1 MTRPVAPERMTRNG
15 ASTSVVICVRLRIA
29 ALRSALSMAAV
40 STAYDSSRAR
50 EVPRGR
56 AGITMAARIATI
68 ASTHTISSSVK
79 PASALPARDVLSS
92 ARSSLCSVG
101 AVRKNVVG
109 PVLSRRAVHIRI
121 APWIGR
127 YLAAFQVGPVPGID
141 AAGTLYQRG
150 ETLGSVRI
158 TAGVEEEEVE
168 RAREALDLDTGRLDL
183 RLGQVVEPA
192 RADDAHDQCD
202 DGDDDQQLPQR
213 EAAFVSPLVFR
224 VLAHAY
230 PMIWL
235 TERSE
240 VITDT
245 INPPTMIE
253 MVMIAAGPTMPTM
266 RSRLRCSFAS

>member
-1 MTRPVAPERMTRNG
+1 MTRPVAPERITRNG

-79 PASALPARDVLSS
+79 PASALPTRDVLSS

-127 YLAAFQVGPVPGID
+127 HLAALQVGPVPRID

-150 ETLGSVRI
+150 ETFGAVRI
-158 TAGVEEEEVE
+158 AAGVKEEEVK
-168 RAREALDLDTGRLDL
+168 RAREAFDLDARRLDL
-183 RLGQVVEPA
+183 RLGEVVEDA
-192 RADDAHDQCD
+192 RANDAHDQRD
-202 DGDDDQQLPQR
+202 DGDDDEQLHQR
-213 EAAFVSPLVFR
+213 EAAFAVPLVFY
-224 VLAHAY
+224 VPAHA
-230 PMIWL
+230 
-235 TERSE
+235 
-240 VITDT
+240 
-245 INPPTMIE
+245 
-253 MVMIAAGPTMPTM
+253 
-266 RSRLRCSFAS
+266 